1 MVPDNT
7 IAEKE
12 EQAEKSNSVRSL
24 SIKTTLRKT
33 SRSQR
38 LA

>member
-12 EQAEKSNSVRSL
+12 EQAEKSKLQALKKALNEEE
-24 SIKTTLRKT
+24 K
-33 SRSQR
+33 
-38 LA
+38 